1 MMIIRIVKL
10 TINENHK
17 NDFIDLFNN
26 NKSLISSFEG
36 CEKVQLLK
44 DDTNSKIFFTY
55 SHWKNIES
63 LENYRHSDTFKSIW
77 KKTKTYFCD
86 KPEAW
91 SLKNLSHE

>member
-1 MMIIRIVKL
+1 MIVRIVKL
-10 TINENHK
+10 SINKNHR
-17 NDFIDLFNN
+17 NNFIDLFNDS
-26 NKSLISSFEG
+26 KSLILTSEG

-44 DDTNSKIFFTY
+44 DDVNEEIFFTY

-63 LENYRHSDTFKSIW
+63 LEKYRNSTTFKSIW

-91 SLKNLSHE
+91 SLKHLL